1 MTNMKKIFN
10 SKLWLCPIVYLM
22 FCLAAC
28 DDAQNDAIDSRIYI
42 AESTS
47 LSYEAKK
54 VTVDDKGSVVSVTPR
69 AGKNVVNDVEV
80 TLGLNPQAID
90 IYNAKNGTNYIAIPE
105 ELFTLEHNKV
115 VIKKGES
122 LAPTVKISIKPL
134 SQEMIDSG
142 NKYALP
148 VAITSVSGDAETLIG
163 ADVMIFIMDQVIIT
177 SVPILTGEK
186 SIKMN
191 MRKDYEVT
199 QWSLEMRVNMSEL
212 GDGVT
217 PGVGYPGPPSYQNQA
232 IFSAGPGSTGTAADG
247 EIYIRFGDGPIP
259 GNILQV
265 KTQGTQIN
273 CSTKF
278 KNNQW
283 YHLAFVCNGIKLT
296 IYVNGNVDAVLDL
309 PNKPLRLVKESFGL
323 CNGSW
328 MVTNAMFSEV
338 RFWTTAISQ
347 SQIQNN
353 MYAINPKSEGL
364 EAYWKLN
371 EGSGTTFKDATGN
384 GNEGVALNGVVG
396 WQDGIRSDGK

>member
-1 MTNMKKIFN
+1 MKKRLN
-10 SKLWLCPIVYLM
+10 SILGLGPV
-22 FCLAAC
+22 FCLILC
-28 DDAQNDAIDSRIYI
+28 LSGCNDAQNAAIDSRIYI

-54 VTVDDKGSVVSVTPR
+54 VTVDEKGSVVSVTPR
-69 AGKNVVNDVEV
+69 AGKNVTEDVEV

-90 IYNAKNGTNYIAIPE
+90 IYNAKNGTNYIALPE
-105 ELFTLEHNKV
+105 GSYTLDQNTV
-115 VIKKGES
+115 VIKAGES
-122 LAPTVKISIKPL
+122 LAPTVKVSIKPL
-134 SQEMIDSG
+134 SKEMADSG

-148 VAITSVSGDAETLIG
+148 IAITSVSGDVQTLVG
-163 ADVMIFIMDQVIIT
+163 ADVMIFVMDQVIIT
-177 SVPILTGEK
+177 SAPVLTGSK
-186 SIKMN
+186 PIKLN

-217 PGVGYPGPPSYQNQA
+217 PGIGRPGAPSYQNQA
-232 IFSAGPGSTGTAADG
+232 IFGAGPGDTGTAADG

-283 YHLAFVCNGIKLT
+283 YHLAFVCNGVKLT
-296 IYVNGNVDAVLDL
+296 VYVNGNVDVILDL
-309 PNKPLRLVKESFGL
+309 PNKPLRLVKESFGI
-323 CNGSW
+323 CNGDW

-353 MYAINPKSEGL
+353 MYAINPNSEGL
-364 EAYWKLN
+364 EGYWKLN

-384 GNEGVALNGVVG
+384 GNDGVAAKGVVA